1 MSDKE
6 RTSPYNIK
14 KKSDGNKAEYNLG
27 TFHPLTPRS
36 D

>member
-27 TFHPLTPRS
+27 DLSPFNS
-36 D
+36 QK